1 MTIQRAVMMIAVLLA
16 FQSRPT
22 WAGEPARGPGTQ
34 HPIRD
39 EALRRELLRMAEEDL
54 TAGNCKPPSPS
65 EQWLCLPLRDIRW
78 DNQIA
83 LERIIAEHG
92 WPGLTL
98 VGIDGQRAAWLIAQ
112 HADRDLRFQKNCLE
126 LVREA
131 FAIGESEGYALA
143 YLTDRVLENEG
154 SPQMYG
160 TQGGGVAT
168 SEDERRVDANRK
180 AIGLEPW
187 RVFKEKLQNRQ
198 RPLEIGVA
206 P

>member
-1 MTIQRAVMMIAVLLA
+1 MTIQRGVMMIVLTLA
-16 FQSRPT
+16 LQTGVSG
-22 WAGEPARGPGTQ
+22 AGEPAAGPATQ
-34 HPIRD
+34 PAARD
-39 EALRRELLRMAEEDL
+39 EALRRELLRMAGEDL

-65 EQWLCLPLRDIRW
+65 EQWLCLPLHDVRG

-92 WPGLTL
+92 WPGIALAG
-98 VGIDGQRAAWLIAQ
+98 VDGQRAAWLIAQ
-112 HADRDLRFQKNCLE
+112 HADFDLQFQKHCLG

-131 FAIGESEGYALA
+131 FAIGDAEAYALA

-154 SPQMYG
+154 SPQRYG

-168 SEDERRVDANRK
+168 PEDERRVDANRK

-198 RPLEIGVA
+198 RPLEIAVE